1 MLAGIETIIL
11 QLIRRVGR
19 AGGSTFSANSLATV
33 ERETWRQ
40 IRKELE
46 SKGVPSALIREKKQ
60 IIVSLLQRAVVSEA
74 STAGSLSDVD
84 EEDETSRIA

>member
-1 MLAGIETIIL
+1 MLARIEAIIL
-11 QLIRRVGR
+11 QLIHRMGR

-33 ERETWRQ
+33 EMETWRQ

-60 IIVSLLQRAVVSEA
+60 IIVSLIQRAVVSEA
-74 STAGSLSDVD
+74 STVGSLPDVD
-84 EEDETSRIA
+84 EEDEASRIA